1 MIIRRRFP
9 IREKLTIAT
18 VLPLLIAIFICSLI
32 GFFILVA
39 KIGTQAQEKV
49 RSDLNAGREIYQN
62 EIDHLH
68 DVVRFTATAP
78 YMAQALASGSR
89 EQVAGVLRPLMKSE
103 QLHIFTAVDA
113 RGTVLYRARNP
124 EAFGDDI
131 SRDLLVNKAI
141 AGKEISGTTIIPA
154 SRLPLEGADLV
165 RQAVIRVIPTPMA
178 KPARRDVERAGMFM
192 VAATPVKDS
201 AGNVVGALM
210 GGVLLNNNNALV
222 DRIRKVIYE
231 GGKQD
236 DSAGGGST
244 IFLNDLRIATTIQTP
259 ERRRAIGTTLS
270 SEVYNRVVMMKERWI
285 GRAFVVNEWYFSGY
299 EPILSLEGV
308 PIGALYVGMLEKPF
322 TRLKM
327 NMTFLVIGVL
337 MFGAVMGIGVAN
349 MASVRLAR
357 PIKELEELA
366 GRVAAG
372 ERGVAIESN
381 SEDEIGD
388 LADAFNRMSS
398 ALTRQDEEIRGLNRG
413 LEQKVQ
419 QRTAELEEKNALLVQ
434 TQQELVRVEKL
445 AAIGEL
451 AAGVAHEINNPLA
464 IIRGNAE
471 LLQMSLP
478 DDSSQQ
484 EEIGIISRQVG
495 RMERIVANLLRFA
508 RQERKRIGPA
518 PVNTI
523 LDEILAQVGHQI
535 PLEGYTLEKRFC
547 GGELVILADGDQLR
561 QVFTNI
567 VVNGLQAMPAGGTL
581 SVTTRADAARGVCE
595 VMICDSGVGIPAENL
610 GQIFNPFFTTRG
622 DGTGLGLSVS
632 YGIVRDHGGD
642 IVVESSP
649 GKGSCFR
656 VTLPLDLAN
665 TSSGASAEQYSGS

>member
-1 MIIRRRFP
+1 
-9 IREKLTIAT
+9 
-18 VLPLLIAIFICSLI
+18 
-32 GFFILVA
+32 
-39 KIGTQAQEKV
+39 
-49 RSDLNAGREIYQN
+49 
-62 EIDHLH
+62 
-68 DVVRFTATAP
+68 
-78 YMAQALASGSR
+78 
-89 EQVAGVLRPLMKSE
+89 
-103 QLHIFTAVDA
+103 
-113 RGTVLYRARNP
+113 
-124 EAFGDDI
+124 
-131 SRDLLVNKAI
+131 
-141 AGKEISGTTIIPA
+141 
-154 SRLPLEGADLV
+154 
-165 RQAVIRVIPTPMA
+165 
-178 KPARRDVERAGMFM
+178 
-192 VAATPVKDS
+192 S

-210 GGVLLNNNNALV
+210 GGVLLNNNNSLV

-236 DSAGGGST
+236 SSDGGGST
-244 IFLNDLRIATTIQTP
+244 IFLNDLRIATTVMTP
-259 ERRRAIGTTLS
+259 DRRRAIGTKLS
-270 SEVYNRVVMMKERWI
+270 TEVYNRVVMMKERWI
-285 GRAFVVNEWYFSGY
+285 GRAFVVNDWYFSGY

-308 PIGALYVGMLEKPF
+308 PIGALYVGMLETPF
-322 TRLKM
+322 SRLKM

-349 MASVRLAR
+349 MASARLAR
-357 PIKELEELA
+357 PIKDLEELA

-372 ERGVAIESN
+372 ERGVTIESN

-398 ALTRQDEEIRGLNRG
+398 ALTCQEEEIRGLNRG

-419 QRTAELEEKNALLVQ
+419 QRTAELEEKNSLLVLA
-434 TQQELVRVEKL
+434 QQELVRVEKL

-478 DDSSQQ
+478 DDSSEQ

-508 RQERKRIGPA
+508 RQEHKRIGPA
-518 PVNTI
+518 PVNAI

-535 PLEGYTLEKRFC
+535 PLEGYKLEKRFC
-547 GGELVILADGDQLR
+547 AGDLVIQADGDQLR

-567 VVNGLQAMPAGGTL
+567 IVNGLQAMPGGGIL
-581 SVTTRADAARGVCE
+581 SIATRENITSGICE
-595 VMICDSGVGIPAENL
+595 VAVSDSGVGIPVENL
-610 GQIFNPFFTTRG
+610 EQIFNPFFTTRG

-642 IVVESSP
+642 IAVESTP
-649 GKGSCFR
+649 GIGTCFR
-656 VTLPLDLAN
+656 VTLPLDFAGKESVAAAGKL
-665 TSSGASAEQYSGS
+665 TGS

>member
-32 GFFILVA
+32 GVFILVA

-49 RSDLNAGREIYQN
+49 RSDLNAGLEIYQN
-62 EIDHLH
+62 EIEHLH

-78 YMAQALASGSR
+78 YMAQALAAGSR
-89 EQVAGVLRPLMKSE
+89 DQVAGVLQPLMKSE

-113 RGTVLYRARNP
+113 RGSVLFRARNP
-124 EAFGDDI
+124 GGFGDDI
-131 SRDLLVNKAI
+131 SGDLLIKKALS
-141 AGKEISGTTIIPA
+141 GKEISGTTIIPA
-154 SRLPLEGADLV
+154 SRLALEGAELV
-165 RQAVIRVIPTPMA
+165 RKAVIRIIPTPMA
-178 KPARRDVERAGMFM
+178 KPVRHDVESAGMFM

-210 GGVLLNNNNALV
+210 GGVLLNNNNSLV

-231 GGKQD
+231 GGKQEGSD
-236 DSAGGGST
+236 GGGST
-244 IFLNDLRIATTIQTP
+244 IFLNDLRIATTVMTP
-259 ERRRAIGTTLS
+259 ERRRAIGTKLS
-270 SEVYNRVVMMKERWI
+270 AEVYNRVVMMKERWI
-285 GRAFVVNEWYFSGY
+285 GRAFVVNDWYFSGY

-308 PIGALYVGMLEKPF
+308 PIGALYVGMLETPF
-322 TRLKM
+322 SRLKM

-349 MASVRLAR
+349 MASARLAR

-372 ERGVAIESN
+372 ERGVTIESN

-398 ALTRQDEEIRGLNRG
+398 ALTRQEEEIRGLNRG

-419 QRTAELEEKNALLVQ
+419 QRTAELEEKNTLLVQ
-434 TQQELVRVEKL
+434 TQQALVRVEKL

-478 DDSSQQ
+478 DDSSEQ

-508 RQERKRIGPA
+508 RQEHKRIGPA
-518 PVNTI
+518 PVNAI

-535 PLEGYTLEKRFC
+535 PLDGYELEKRFC
-547 GGELVILADGDQLR
+547 AGDLVIQADGDQLR

-567 VVNGLQAMPAGGTL
+567 IVNGLQAMPGGGIL
-581 SVTTRADAARGVCE
+581 S
-595 VMICDSGVGIPAENL
+595 
-610 GQIFNPFFTTRG
+610 
-622 DGTGLGLSVS
+622 
-632 YGIVRDHGGD
+632 
-642 IVVESSP
+642 
-649 GKGSCFR
+649 
-656 VTLPLDLAN
+656 
-665 TSSGASAEQYSGS
+665 